1 MDNRIAWQ
9 QDWAVPGTRAV
20 CMIDLAVL
28 TLGQHNKE
36 DLGQQ
41 GHESIFRLRHAPRSL
56 TPRDKSCSRES
67 NTASGPPEKAPP
79 RAPILDT
86 SGQEL
91 LTGVQYRIRSPFW
104 GAGEGDVN
112 VDRNSSCPL
121 DLVLARRIFFGP
133 GLPVTFHLP
142 HESVAGRP
150 VRTLTEVSIQFSTA
164 STDTACNDGGVWTVR
179 FQAILR
185 GFGVTTGG
193 SLGAANSLF
202 TIEPAGRD
210 HRIVY
215 CPRIDSPGVCGALT
229 TSFQRRLSVALSEEE
244 GSLHVVFERV
254 EADDI
259 AMIKMSTD
267 N

>member
-1 MDNRIAWQ
+1 MRSTHHLIS
-9 QDWAVPGTRAV
+9 
-20 CMIDLAVL
+20 LACFLVV
-28 TLGQHNKE
+28 
-36 DLGQQ
+36 
-41 GHESIFRLRHAPRSL
+41 SL
-56 TPRDKSCSRES
+56 
-67 NTASGPPEKAPP
+67 AAAQAPP

-91 LTGVQYRIRSPFW
+91 LTGVQYRIRSPLW
-104 GAGEGDVN
+104 GDEEGDIN

-121 DLVLARRIFFGP
+121 DLVLARRVFAGP

-142 HESVAGRP
+142 HESVAVRP
-150 VRTLTEVSIQFSTA
+150 VLTLTEVSIQFSTA

-179 FQAILR
+179 FQTILQ

-210 HRIVY
+210 HRIRY

-229 TSFQRRLSVALSEEE
+229 TSFQGRLSVTLSEEE
-244 GSLHVVFERV
+244 AGSLHVVFERV